1 MRFHMEL
8 TGLVPRAVTGTSQH
22 QQCLRLQALPRE
34 EPRLNSPHFSLVLVS
49 STTRTDDAFEK
60 QGSKIINTEVNTAN
74 VENTGTSARTQIC
87 LCLTAR

>member
-8 TGLVPRAVTGTSQH
+8 TGLVPRAVMGTSQH
-22 QQCLRLQALPRE
+22 QQCLRLQALLRD
-34 EPRLNSPHFSLVLVS
+34 EPQPNSPRSSLVLVS
-49 STTRTDDAFEK
+49 SMTRTDDAFKK

-87 LCLTAR
+87 VCLTAR